1 VDTKSWNLCAVDTD
15 AQHPISEGN
24 QVARY
29 HSVDGNSRLVV
40 PKAYTNIEKRGYQTG
55 ALLRVV

>member
-1 VDTKSWNLCAVDTD
+1 MDTD